1 MNSYTENKT
10 DETTA
15 LHSFIPVPSSPS
27 KTKTP
32 KDVLVVSILFGILGL
47 SALNSLGLI
56 ALTGAYLSLASQKPP
71 TLVQLVGGKAITAIA
86 MENKA
91 RSPEIVKQF
100 VTQQLLSLMTWTGEL
115 PSDAQNGKPV
125 LDPGVEV
132 TSAQG
137 LKKKITTIAWQASFG
152 FSEDFRKGLLSS
164 IAELTP
170 TEVFSGGSKVI
181 LVPQSITAPE
191 EIEKGKWKVNLVANL
206 VTFSPSNQVG
216 ESVPFNKEIF
226 IQAIDVPNLKAD
238 ASPLEQAIFKVRAS
252 GLEIYAMRDLARTD
266 LK

>member
-91 RSPEIVKQF
+91 RSPEIVKQ
-100 VTQQLLSLMTWTGEL
+100 L
-115 PSDAQNGKPV
+115 
-125 LDPGVEV
+125 
-132 TSAQG
+132 
-137 LKKKITTIAWQASFG
+137 
-152 FSEDFRKGLLSS
+152 
-164 IAELTP
+164 
-170 TEVFSGGSKVI
+170 
-181 LVPQSITAPE
+181 
-191 EIEKGKWKVNLVANL
+191 
-206 VTFSPSNQVG
+206 
-216 ESVPFNKEIF
+216 
-226 IQAIDVPNLKAD
+226 
-238 ASPLEQAIFKVRAS
+238 
-252 GLEIYAMRDLARTD
+252 
-266 LK
+266 